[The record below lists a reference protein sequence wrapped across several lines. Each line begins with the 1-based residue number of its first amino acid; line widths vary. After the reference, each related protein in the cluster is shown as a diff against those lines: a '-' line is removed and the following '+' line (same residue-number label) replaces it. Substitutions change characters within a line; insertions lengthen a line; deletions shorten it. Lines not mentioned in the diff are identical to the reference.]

1 MKPLPPARLPPRRH
15 RRKSHRRGSIL
26 VVVGFAMIVLVAVAG
41 IAIDGQWFRMAQEE
55 TQNAAE
61 AAVIAAAIGMDG
73 TTTGLTTAKTRAR
86 VVTNVNEAGG
96 VPLDYDTL
104 GGDAA
109 VELGR
114 VEDGVF
120 VADTS
125 DPAKTVAARVLFRNP
140 SFSALS
146 GLTGH
151 SSTAV
156 SAEARVLG
164 GGPAGAECPLPLA
177 IPACGLPKAGD
188 GSYCNVDIQL
198 IADQNDNGSWA
209 QIGSGR
215 PNAGS
220 VRSAIEGCSAIS
232 SITDTVGLNN
242 GAISSAAGTLADAI
256 SSSPDTWD
264 TAKLGA
270 QPAQRSRSAVT
281 SYGHVLQSQLII
293 FEPTGAASCTG
304 TKFNGTGYD
313 IVGFATAVVY
323 DTVATGPAAQR
334 SISMRI
340 VCDSLNAE
348 AGGGYFGTRV
358 PPQLF

>member
-1 MKPLPPARLPPRRH
+1 
-15 RRKSHRRGSIL
+15 
-26 VVVGFAMIVLVAVAG
+26 
-41 IAIDGQWFRMAQEE
+41 
-55 TQNAAE
+55 
-61 AAVIAAAIGMDG
+61 
-73 TTTGLTTAKTRAR
+73 
-86 VVTNVNEAGG
+86 
-96 VPLDYDTL
+96 
-104 GGDAA
+104 
-109 VELGR
+109 
-114 VEDGVF
+114 
-120 VADTS
+120 
-125 DPAKTVAARVLFRNP
+125 
-140 SFSALS
+140 
-146 GLTGH
+146 
-151 SSTAV
+151 
-156 SAEARVLG
+156 
-164 GGPAGAECPLPLA
+164 
-177 IPACGLPKAGD
+177 
-188 GSYCNVDIQL
+188 VDIKL

-293 FEPTGAASCTG
+293 FEPTGGASCTG
-304 TKFNGTGYD
+304 TKFNGAGYD